1 VRALDRDARAVV
13 VREAYA
19 AYAAGDH
26 EPLWALLAPQV
37 TFHVAGDH
45 PLSGDYRGLEEVQ
58 GYLAMLE
65 RLNGG
70 PGGATLDTV
79 FADESGDMVLLESTT
94 RHGHV
99 ERSIGHVLRFEGD
112 RLVELWDNP
121 ADPQAED
128 RYWRARVPAQ
138 QRRRPTDLARPG
150 GAAPAPPFGSF
161 R

>member
-1 VRALDRDARAVV
+1 VERDARAAV

-19 AYAAGDH
+19 AYTRGDRA
-26 EPLWALLAPQV
+26 PLWALLAPGV

-45 PLSGDYRGLEEVQ
+45 PLSGDYRGVEEVQ
-58 GYLAMLE
+58 GYLSTME

-79 FADESGDMVLLESTT
+79 IADESGDMVLLESTT
-94 RHGHV
+94 RHGDV

-128 RYWRARVPAQ
+128 RYWRARVPTQ
-138 QRRRPTDLARPG
+138 QRRRLRDSARRG
-150 GAAPAPPFGSF
+150 GAAPAPQRGSS